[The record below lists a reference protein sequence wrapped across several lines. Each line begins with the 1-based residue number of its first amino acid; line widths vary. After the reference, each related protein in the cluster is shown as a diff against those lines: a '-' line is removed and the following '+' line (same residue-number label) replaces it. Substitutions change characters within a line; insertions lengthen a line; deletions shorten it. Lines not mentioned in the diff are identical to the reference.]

1 MFVILKM
8 RNNTLQWLCEHFS
21 YS

>member
-8 RNNTLQWLCEHFS
+8 RNNTLQWLCEHSS